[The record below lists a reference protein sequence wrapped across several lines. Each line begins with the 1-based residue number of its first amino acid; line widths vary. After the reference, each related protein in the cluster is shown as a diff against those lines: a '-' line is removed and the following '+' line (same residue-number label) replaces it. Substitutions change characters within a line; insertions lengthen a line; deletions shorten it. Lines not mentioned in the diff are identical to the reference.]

1 MSLAINYPV
10 SCVGSLDYSLWA
22 KNTRNKNR
30 LPIFGSKNR
39 GHLRANVADYADR
52 KNKYAFQI

>member
-1 MSLAINYPV
+1 MCGKSGLFFM
-10 SCVGSLDYSLWA
+10 G
-22 KNTRNKNR
+22 KKHKKKNR
-30 LPIFGSKNR
+30 LPIFGSENW